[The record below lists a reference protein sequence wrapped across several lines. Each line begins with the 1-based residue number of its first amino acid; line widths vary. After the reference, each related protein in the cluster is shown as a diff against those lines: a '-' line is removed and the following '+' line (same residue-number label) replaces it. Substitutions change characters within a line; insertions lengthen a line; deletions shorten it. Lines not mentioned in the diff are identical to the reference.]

1 MGTVTVHGGR
11 TGKVSLMELLLTA
24 TSASV
29 IGFLAGLLSIR
40 KAERFC
46 PRCGVTNTCP
56 IGHGNDAHARYD
68 NRPGARP

>member
-1 MGTVTVHGGR
+1 MGTASVHGGQIR
-11 TGKVSLMELLLTA
+11 KVSLMELLVTA

-40 KAERFC
+40 KAGRFC
-46 PRCGVTNTCP
+46 PRCGVTTTCP

-68 NRPGARP
+68 GPSGTRP